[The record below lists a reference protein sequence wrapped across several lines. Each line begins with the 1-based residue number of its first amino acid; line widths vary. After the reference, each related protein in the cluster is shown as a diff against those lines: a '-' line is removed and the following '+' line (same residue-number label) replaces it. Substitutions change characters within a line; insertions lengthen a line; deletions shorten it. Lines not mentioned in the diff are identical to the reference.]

1 MPERIDFWGLT
12 APWAPAA
19 VYGFMALATLILVVR
34 FVRVASRWR
43 RIGRPAPRWDR
54 PLVRLGR
61 VIRYYFAQSK
71 VLSQTYP
78 GLMHVLIFWSM
89 LIFFLGTAL
98 ATINGHFFK
107 FLTGNVYLVYKLVLD
122 LSVPLFLIGV
132 GMAAY
137 RRYIQKPQRLTFA
150 GKFTWSLVI
159 LTVIVILGTVIESFR
174 LAITRPAWA
183 GWSPVGW
190 LIAQLWI
197 GSGMTTAAMQS
208 GHLTSYVLHLL
219 AVGVLF
225 ITAPAGTLLHVATS
239 GLNIFFSRL
248 DRPLGQLAPIPL
260 TEKGDY
266 LYADRLAHLT
276 WKQLLDADSCTECG
290 RCQDACPAY
299 AAGRPLSPKQL
310 MLNLRDALAA
320 NGHNG
325 KPLVGGWITDEVL
338 WSCTTCA
345 ACVQE
350 CPVLIDHLDTIVD
363 LRRYLVSEGR
373 VDDILQNALTS
384 LGRYGNSFGQSDRAR
399 VRWTQTLSAPLKD
412 ARREEVDYL
421 WFVGDYASFNA
432 TAVEATRLTAAVF
445 EKAGL
450 DFGILYEAER
460 NAGND
465 VRRVGEEGLFEILVE
480 KNSTALNKCKF
491 KAIVT
496 TDPHTYN
503 TLLHEYP
510 KEVLDGRPVW
520 HYAQVLDDLIR
531 TGRLKLTKKLGYKV
545 TYHDP
550 CYLGRYN
557 HVYDA
562 PRRVIA
568 AAGCELVEMPRS
580 RERSFCCNAGGGQ
593 IWMREGEM
601 RERPSENR
609 IREAVQLEGVGMFVV
624 ACPKD
629 LTMYRD
635 AVKTTGQEGRLAVKD
650 LIELVYE
657 AL

>member
-1 MPERIDFWGLT
+1 MPERVDFWGIT
-12 APWAPAA
+12 APWGPAA
-19 VYGFMALATLILVVR
+19 IYTFLGLATLILVVR
-34 FVRVASRWR
+34 FVLVASRWR
-43 RIGRPAPRWDR
+43 RIGRPLRRTDR

-61 VIRYYFAQSK
+61 LIQYYLAQAR

-89 LIFFLGTAL
+89 LVFFLGTVL
-98 ATINGHFFK
+98 ATIHSHVFR
-107 FLTGNVYLVYKLVLD
+107 FLTGNVYLIYKLVLD
-122 LSVPLFLIGV
+122 LSVPLFLVGV

-137 RRYIQKPQRLTFA
+137 RRYVQKPQRLTLS

-159 LTVIVILGTVIESFR
+159 LTLVVMLGPIVESFR

-197 GSGMTTAAMQS
+197 NSGMSTAAMQS
-208 GHLTSYVLHLL
+208 GHLTSYILHLL

-248 DRPLGQLAPIPL
+248 ERPLGQLAPIPL
-260 TEKGDY
+260 TDKNEY
-266 LYADRLAHLT
+266 LYADRLENLT

-310 MLNLRDALAA
+310 ILSLRDALDAH
-320 NGHNG
+320 GRNG
-325 KPLVGGWITDEVL
+325 KPLVGGWISDEVL
-338 WSCTTCA
+338 WSCTTCT

-373 VDDILQNALTS
+373 VDEILQNALVS
-384 LGRYGNSFGQSDRAR
+384 LSRYGNSFGLSERAR
-399 VRWTQTLSAPLKD
+399 TRWTQTLPQPVKD

-432 TAVEATRLTAAVF
+432 TVIETTRLVAAVF
-445 EKAGL
+445 QKAGL

-465 VRRVGEEGLFEILVE
+465 VRRVGEEGLFEMLVE
-480 KNSTALNKCKF
+480 KNSAALKKCKF
-491 KAIVT
+491 NAIVT

-503 TLLHEYP
+503 TLRHEYP

-520 HYAQVLDDLIR
+520 HYAQVLDELIR
-531 TGRLKLTKKLGYKV
+531 SGRLKLTKKLGYPV

-557 HVYDA
+557 QVYEA

-568 AAGCELVEMPRS
+568 AAGCELVEMPRC

-593 IWMREGEM
+593 IWMKEGEM

-609 IREAVQLEGVGMFVV
+609 IREAAQLQGVSVFVV

-629 LTMYRD
+629 LTMYQD
-635 AVKTTGQEGRLAVKD
+635 AVKTTALEGRIAVKD

>member
-1 MPERIDFWGLT
+1 MPERVDFWGIT

-19 VYGFMALATLILVVR
+19 IYTFLGLATLIFVIR
-34 FVRVASRWR
+34 FVLVASKWW
-43 RIGRPAPRWDR
+43 RIGRPLPRWDR
-54 PLVRLGR
+54 PLVRFGR
-61 VIRYYFAQSK
+61 VLRYYLAQSK

-78 GLMHVLIFWSM
+78 GLMHVFIFWSM
-89 LIFFLGTAL
+89 LVFFLGTVL
-98 ATINGHFFK
+98 ATIHSHFFK
-107 FLTGNVYLVYKLVLD
+107 FLIGNVYFVYKLVLD
-122 LSVPLFLIGV
+122 LSILIFLAGI

-137 RRYIQKPQRLTFA
+137 RRYIQKPQRLTLA
-150 GKFTWSLVI
+150 GRFTWSLVI
-159 LTVIVILGTVIESFR
+159 LTVVVVLGPMVESFR
-174 LAITRPAWA
+174 LAIDRPAWA

-190 LIAQLWI
+190 LIAQIWI
-197 GSGMTTAAMQS
+197 GSGISVAAMHTA
-208 GHLTSYVLHLL
+208 HLTFYVLHLL
-219 AVGVLF
+219 AVGILF
-225 ITAPAGTLLHVATS
+225 ITAPAGTLLHVVTS

-260 TEKGDY
+260 TEKGEY
-266 LYADRLAHLT
+266 LYADRLARLT

-310 MLNLRDALAA
+310 MLSLRDALKA
-320 NGHNG
+320 NGRNG
-325 KPLVGGWITDEVL
+325 KPLVGEWITDEVL

-373 VDDILQNALTS
+373 VDDILQNALVS

-399 VRWTQTLSAPLKD
+399 PRWTQALSEPVKD
-412 ARREEVDYL
+412 ARREQVDYL

-432 TAVEATRLTAAVF
+432 TATEATRLTAAVF
-445 EKAGL
+445 QKAGL

-465 VRRVGEEGLFEILVE
+465 IRRVGEEGLFEMLVE
-480 KNSTALNKCKF
+480 KNSAALRKCKF
-491 KAIVT
+491 NAIVT

-503 TLLHEYP
+503 TLRHEYP
-510 KEVLDGRPVW
+510 KDVLDGRPVW
-520 HYAQVLDDLIR
+520 HYSQVLDELIR
-531 TGRLKLTKKLGYKV
+531 SGRLKLTKKLGYKV

-557 HVYDA
+557 QVYDA
-562 PRRVIA
+562 PRRVIM
-568 AAGCELVEMPRS
+568 AAGCELVEMPRC

-593 IWMREGEM
+593 IWMHEGEM

-609 IREAVQLEGVGMFVV
+609 IREAVQLEGVDVFVV

-629 LTMYRD
+629 LTMYQD
-635 AVKTTGQEGRLAVKD
+635 AVKTTSQEGRITVKD